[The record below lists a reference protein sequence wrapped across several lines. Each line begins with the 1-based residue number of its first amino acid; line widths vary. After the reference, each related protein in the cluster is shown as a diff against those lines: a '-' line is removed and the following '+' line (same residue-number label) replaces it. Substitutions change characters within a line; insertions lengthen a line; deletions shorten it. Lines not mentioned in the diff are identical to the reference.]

1 MNNNDT
7 IKKTLIVAVSLCLV
21 CSALISFSA
30 VELRDLQEANKTLDK
45 QNKILSAAG
54 LLKEG
59 SDVSELFKSIDSK
72 IVNLETGKFDFDINV
87 LDYDEGS
94 FSRNPE
100 TSIELS
106 SDKDIALLKRRE
118 NFQTVYLHYENE
130 NLNAI
135 ILPVRG
141 YGLWGTMKGY
151 LALRPD
157 FKTIIGLEF
166 FDHKETPGLG
176 GEIDNPKWKA
186 IWKGKEVFSNSGD
199 VVISVIKGSVDKSSN
214 QSKYQV
220 DGLSGATITSNGVT
234 NLLSFWLGDMGY
246 GPLIENIKSSETKD
260 V

>member
-7 IKKTLIVAVSLCLV
+7 IKKTLIVAISLCLV

-45 QNKILSAAG
+45 QSKILSAAG

-59 SDVSELFKSIDSK
+59 SLISELFESIEPR
-72 IVNLETGKFDFDINV
+72 IVNLETGEYDSAIN
-87 LDYDEGS
+87 LNDYEES
-94 FSRNPE
+94 AFSRDPN

-106 SDKDIALLKRRE
+106 SSQDIALLKRRE
-118 NFQTVYLHYENE
+118 NFQTVYLHYESQA
-130 NLNAI
+130 LNAI

-151 LALRPD
+151 LALEPD

-186 IWKGKEVFSNSGD
+186 IWKGKEVFSESGD
-199 VVISVIKGSVDKSSN
+199 ILISVIKGSVDKSSE
-214 QSKYQV
+214 QAKYQV

-246 GPLIENIKSSETKD
+246 GPLIDQLQEEETKG

>member
-7 IKKTLIVAVSLCLV
+7 IKKTLIVAISLCLV

-54 LLKEG
+54 LLEEG
-59 SDVSELFKSIDSK
+59 IDTSILFESINTK
-72 IVNLETGKFDFDINV
+72 IVNLETGLFDQNINIA
-87 LDYDEGS
+87 DYEEGS
-94 FSRNPE
+94 FSRNPS

-106 SDKDIALLKRRE
+106 YDVDIALLKRIE
-118 NFQTVYLHYENE
+118 NFQTVYLHYEGE
-130 NLNAI
+130 LLNAI

-151 LALRPD
+151 LALEPN

-186 IWKGKEVFSNSGD
+186 IWKGKEVYSDNGD
-199 VVISVIKGSVDKSSN
+199 VLISVIKGSVDKSSN
-214 QSKYQV
+214 NSKYQV
-220 DGLSGATITSNGVT
+220 DGLSGATITSNGVS

-246 GPLIENIKSSETKD
+246 GPLIDNMKLQETKD

>member
-118 NFQTVYLHYENE
+118 NFQTVYLHYENDD
-130 NLNAI
+130 LNAI

>member
-45 QNKILSAAG
+45 QSKILSAAG
-54 LLKEG
+54 LLEEGKE
-59 SDVSELFKSIDSK
+59 VSQLFESIQAR
-72 IVNLETGKFDFDINV
+72 IVNLDTGKFDTQIE
-87 LDYDEGS
+87 LEDYDES
-94 FSRNPE
+94 AFSRNPA
-100 TSIELS
+100 TSIELTQE
-106 SDKDIALLKRRE
+106 KDIALLKRRE
-118 NFQTVYLHYENE
+118 NYQTVYLHYDAQD
-130 NLNAI
+130 LNAI

-151 LALRPD
+151 LALQPD
-157 FKTIIGLEF
+157 LKTVIGLEF

-186 IWKGKEVFSNSGD
+186 IWKGKQIYSESGD
-199 VVISVIKGSVDKSSN
+199 ILISVIKGSVNKNSD
-214 QSKYQV
+214 QAKYQV

-246 GPLIENIKSSETKD
+246 GPLIDQLKMETRD

>member
-1 MNNNDT
+1 MNNNET
-7 IKKTLIVAVSLCLV
+7 IKKTLIVAISLCLV

-45 QNKILSAAG
+45 QSKILSAAG

-59 SDVSELFKSIDSK
+59 SLISELFESIEPR
-72 IVNLETGKFDFDINV
+72 IVNLETGEYDSAIN
-87 LDYDEGS
+87 LDDYEES
-94 FSRNPE
+94 AFSRDPN

-106 SDKDIALLKRRE
+106 SSQDIALLKRRE
-118 NFQTVYLHYENE
+118 NFQTVYLHYESQA
-130 NLNAI
+130 LNAI

-151 LALRPD
+151 LALEPD

-186 IWKGKEVFSNSGD
+186 IWKGKEVFSESGD
-199 VVISVIKGSVDKSSN
+199 ILISVIKGSVDKSSE
-214 QSKYQV
+214 QAKYQV

-246 GPLIENIKSSETKD
+246 GPLIDQLQEEETKG

>member
-59 SDVSELFKSIDSK
+59 SDVTELFKSIDSK

-130 NLNAI
+130 DLNAI